1 MIKITDEM
9 MARVMRI
16 KMDRAKKIHS
26 DLSEKYNK
34 DSITERIDYLT
45 NVPSLSEIFLAVCV
59 MDMDEY
65 ENPEFVLRL
74 AIETNKTL
82 KFIKERGASMKW
94 LSDL

>member
-16 KMDRAKKIHS
+16 KMERAKKIHS

-59 MDMDEY
+59 SHFNVYLNVCKRM
-65 ENPEFVLRL
+65 
-74 AIETNKTL
+74 
-82 KFIKERGASMKW
+82 
-94 LSDL
+94 